1 VQIGDLPEK
10 ELTVKNPLLLIVKTI
25 KNSGKELKHIA
36 RSYKKFFLTKRKYKE
51 QPELNTITEMT
62 NTLEA
67 INSRIN
73 EAEERISKLEDSNGS
88 HCCGTE

>member
-1 VQIGDLPEK
+1 M
-10 ELTVKNPLLLIVKTI
+10 IVKTI

-51 QPELNTITEMT
+51 QPELKNTVTEMT

-73 EAEERISKLEDSNGS
+73 EAEGRTRKLEDSNGN
-88 HCCGTE
+88 HCCRTE